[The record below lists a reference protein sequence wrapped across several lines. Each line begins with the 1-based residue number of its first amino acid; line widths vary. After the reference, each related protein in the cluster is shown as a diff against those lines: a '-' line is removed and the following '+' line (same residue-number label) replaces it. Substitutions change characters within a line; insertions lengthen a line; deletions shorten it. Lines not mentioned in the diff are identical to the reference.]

1 MSEMAESFLRRI
13 PVFEDLDPAD
23 LAMIDRV
30 TTERRIDRGAT
41 VFTEGEPGE
50 GFHFIRSGKVK
61 VIKLAADGR
70 EHILNILGP
79 GEVFAE
85 VLLFNDAPYPA
96 TVVAVEDSLVGVIRN
111 RELEALLV
119 QQPRLAVHIIRV
131 MSKKLLYI
139 QSKVKTFALADSQA
153 KIAQTLEYLLERYGR
168 QTGRGVEVAL
178 EINRQ
183 DIANMAGTTRE
194 TVSRVF
200 RTLKDDG
207 VLEDDERRIVVREPR
222 RLRSYRPNDSQ

>member
-222 RLRSYRPNDSQ
+222 RLRSYRPNDSH

>member
-1 MSEMAESFLRRI
+1 MAESFLRRI

-207 VLEDDERRIVVREPR
+207 VLEDDERRIIVREPR
-222 RLRSYRPNDSQ
+222 RLRSYRPNDSH

>member
-1 MSEMAESFLRRI
+1 MSEKESSFLRRI

-23 LAMIDRV
+23 LSLIDRV
-30 TTERRIDRGAT
+30 TTERRMERGAT
-41 VFTEGEPGE
+41 VFVEGDPGE

-111 RELEALLV
+111 RELEVLLV

-207 VLEDDERRIVVREPR
+207 VLEDDERRIIVREPR

>member
-207 VLEDDERRIVVREPR
+207 VLEDDERRIIVREPR

>member
-1 MSEMAESFLRRI
+1 MAESFLRRI

>member
-1 MSEMAESFLRRI
+1 MSEKESSFLRRI

-23 LAMIDRV
+23 LSLIDRV
-30 TTERRIDRGAT
+30 TTERRMERGAT
-41 VFTEGEPGE
+41 VFVEGDPGE

-61 VIKLAADGR
+61 IIKLAADGR

-96 TVVAVEDSLVGVIRN
+96 TAIAVEDSLVGVIRN
-111 RELEALLV
+111 RELESLLTEH
-119 QQPRLAVHIIRV
+119 PRLAVHIIRV

-153 KIAQTLEYLLERYGR
+153 KVAQTLEYLLDRYGR

-207 VLEDDERRIVVREPR
+207 VLEDDERRIIVREPL
-222 RLRSYRPNDSQ
+222 RLRLYRPNDAP

>member
-1 MSEMAESFLRRI
+1 M
-13 PVFEDLDPAD
+13 FEDLDPAD
-23 LAMIDRV
+23 LSLIDRV
-30 TTERRIDRGAT
+30 TTERRMERGAT
-41 VFTEGEPGE
+41 VFVEGDPGE

-61 VIKLAADGR
+61 IIKLAADGR

-96 TVVAVEDSLVGVIRN
+96 TAIAVEDSLVGVIRN
-111 RELEALLV
+111 RELESLLTEH
-119 QQPRLAVHIIRV
+119 PRLAVHIIRV

-153 KIAQTLEYLLERYGR
+153 KVAQTLEYLLDRYGR

-207 VLEDDERRIVVREPR
+207 VLEDDERRIIVREPL
-222 RLRSYRPNDSQ
+222 RLRLYRPNDAL

>member
-111 RELEALLV
+111 RELEVLLV

>member
-1 MSEMAESFLRRI
+1 MSEKESSFLRRI

-23 LAMIDRV
+23 LSLIDRV
-30 TTERRIDRGAT
+30 TTERRMERGAT
-41 VFTEGEPGE
+41 VFVEGDPGE
-50 GFHFIRSGKVK
+50 GFHFSRSGKVK
-61 VIKLAADGR
+61 IIKLAADGR

-96 TVVAVEDSLVGVIRN
+96 TAIAVEDSLVGVIRN
-111 RELEALLV
+111 RELESLLTEH
-119 QQPRLAVHIIRV
+119 PRLAVHIIRV

-153 KIAQTLEYLLERYGR
+153 KVAQTLEYLLDRYGR

-207 VLEDDERRIVVREPR
+207 VLEDDERRIIVREPL
-222 RLRSYRPNDSQ
+222 RLRLYRPNDAP

>member
-1 MSEMAESFLRRI
+1 MNDMDGSFLRRI

-23 LAMIDRV
+23 LVMIDRV
-30 TTERRIDRGAT
+30 TTERRIVRGAK
-41 VFTEGEPGE
+41 VFAESDPGE

-61 VIKLAADGR
+61 IIKLAADGR

-96 TVVAVEDSLVGVIRN
+96 TAIAVEDSMVGVIRN
-111 RELEALLV
+111 RELEALLTEH
-119 QQPRLAVHIIRV
+119 PRLAVHIIRV

-139 QSKVKTFALADSQA
+139 QSKVKSFALADSQA
-153 KIAQTLEYLLERYGR
+153 KVAQTLEYLLDRYGR

-183 DIANMAGTTRE
+183 DIANMSGTTRE

-207 VLEDDERRIVVREPR
+207 VLEDDDRRIIVREPR
-222 RLRSYRPNDSQ
+222 RLRLYRPNDAL

>member
-1 MSEMAESFLRRI
+1 MAESFLRRI
-13 PVFEDLDPAD
+13 PVLEDLDPAD

>member
-153 KIAQTLEYLLERYGR
+153 KIAQTL
-168 QTGRGVEVAL
+168 
-178 EINRQ
+178 
-183 DIANMAGTTRE
+183 
-194 TVSRVF
+194 
-200 RTLKDDG
+200 
-207 VLEDDERRIVVREPR
+207 
-222 RLRSYRPNDSQ
+222 

>member
-1 MSEMAESFLRRI
+1 M
-13 PVFEDLDPAD
+13 
-23 LAMIDRV
+23 
-30 TTERRIDRGAT
+30 
-41 VFTEGEPGE
+41 
-50 GFHFIRSGKVK
+50 
-61 VIKLAADGR
+61 
-70 EHILNILGP
+70 NILGP

-207 VLEDDERRIVVREPR
+207 VLEDDERRIIVREPR
-222 RLRSYRPNDSQ
+222 RLRSYRPNDSH

>member
-1 MSEMAESFLRRI
+1 MSEAELSLLRRI
-13 PVFEDLDPAD
+13 PVFEDLKPTD
-23 LAMIDRV
+23 LSLIDNA
-30 TTERRIDRGAT
+30 TTERCIARGAT
-41 VFTEGEPGE
+41 VFAEGEPGE

-61 VIKLAADGR
+61 IIKLAADGR

-96 TVVAVEDSLVGVIRN
+96 TAVAVEDSLVGVIRN
-111 RELEALLV
+111 RDLEALLTEH
-119 QQPRLAVHIIRV
+119 PRLAVHIIRV

-139 QSKVKTFALADSQA
+139 QSKVKIFALEDSRA
-153 KIAQTLEYLLERYGR
+153 KIAQTLGYLLERYGR

-207 VLEDDERRIVVREPR
+207 VLEDDERRIIVREPQ
-222 RLRSYRPNDSQ
+222 RLLQYRQNDSV

>member
-111 RELEALLV
+111 RELEVLLV

-207 VLEDDERRIVVREPR
+207 VLEDDERRIIVREPR

>member
-111 RELEALLV
+111 RELEVLLV

-153 KIAQTLEYLLERYGR
+153 KIAQTLEYLLDRYGR

-207 VLEDDERRIVVREPR
+207 VLEDDERRIIVREPR

>member
-1 MSEMAESFLRRI
+1 MSMSESFLRRI

-30 TTERRIDRGAT
+30 TTERRIARGAT

-207 VLEDDERRIVVREPR
+207 VLEDDERRIIVREPR
-222 RLRSYRPNDSQ
+222 RLRSYRPNDSH

>member
-1 MSEMAESFLRRI
+1 MSGLELSFLRRI
-13 PVFEDLDPAD
+13 PVFEDLEPAD
-23 LAMIDRV
+23 LAVINRV
-30 TTERRIDRGAT
+30 TTERSIVRNQV
-41 VFTEGEPGE
+41 VFAEGDPGE

-61 VIKLAADGR
+61 IIKLAADGR
-70 EHILNILGP
+70 EHILNILGS
-79 GEVFAE
+79 GDVFAE

-96 TVVAVEDSLVGVIRN
+96 TAVAVEDSIVGVIRN
-111 RELEALLV
+111 RELEALLTEH
-119 QQPRLAVHIIRV
+119 PRLSVHIIRL

-139 QSKVKTFALADSQA
+139 QSKVKIFALADSQA
-153 KIAQTLEYLLERYGR
+153 KIIQTLEYLLGRYGR
-168 QTGRGVEVAL
+168 QTERGIEMAM

-207 VLEDDERRIVVREPR
+207 ILEDDERRIIVREPR
-222 RLRSYRPNDSQ
+222 RLRQYQPDSAL

>member
-153 KIAQTLEYLLERYGR
+153 KIAQTLEYLLDRYGR

-207 VLEDDERRIVVREPR
+207 VLEDDERRIIVREPR
-222 RLRSYRPNDSQ
+222 RLRSYRPNDSH